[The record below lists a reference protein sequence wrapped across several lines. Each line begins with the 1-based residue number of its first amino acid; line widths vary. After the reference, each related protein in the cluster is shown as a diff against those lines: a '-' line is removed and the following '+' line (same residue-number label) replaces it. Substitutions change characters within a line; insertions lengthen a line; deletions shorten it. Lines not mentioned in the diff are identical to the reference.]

1 MAALESILEGGLES
15 TNSLTRVQ
23 SCAARLAIRTDQSTP
38 PDVPQT
44 AVEQAAEQLFGELE
58 NHLEGIHSQELRTI
72 GVDRL
77 ELEALFC
84 SAAIALQDPH
94 TFELWIGRLR
104 SAISTPTRGHL
115 SEFVELNTL
124 REPNAGPERNALEFA
139 VRSSHWTSRPPSLGS
154 VNNTEPFQPLVTPE
168 KGQVVLMYAQDGTN
182 VVVSIITEHS
192 QTIETVGSLK
202 DIRTR
207 TQSVCLGAAGL
218 FGSRAGGTKRGEER
232 AASLLRAID
241 QLQVLVL
248 PVSLP
253 SGDVVISTTGS
264 LGTVPWYLFP
274 RLVARSITLT
284 SSSSGR
290 RRNTPGEASPNR
302 VRVGIVEG
310 PGLDHGAGEVD
321 AVAEFYNDPIV
332 LRGTQATVQAV
343 SDLLTSTDLVH
354 VVAHGRRRVDNAL
367 FSGIELVDGALMAY
381 DIERLRSTPKT
392 VVLSC
397 CDLGAANSQGAF
409 GLLGFSGALVSRGTS
424 QVAAA
429 VLPVSDE
436 MSKAVMVR
444 LHRAIK
450 KGKKGRSVSQAV
462 ADAVANAESLFERVT
477 AGSYVVKGP

>member
-1 MAALESILEGGLES
+1 MG
-15 TNSLTRVQ
+15 
-23 SCAARLAIRTDQSTP
+23 
-38 PDVPQT
+38 
-44 AVEQAAEQLFGELE
+44 
-58 NHLEGIHSQELRTI
+58 
-72 GVDRL
+72 
-77 ELEALFC
+77 
-84 SAAIALQDPH
+84 SA
-94 TFELWIGRLR
+94 
-104 SAISTPTRGHL
+104 
-115 SEFVELNTL
+115 
-124 REPNAGPERNALEFA
+124 
-139 VRSSHWTSRPPSLGS
+139 
-154 VNNTEPFQPLVTPE
+154 NNIEPFQPLVTPE

-182 VVVSIITEHS
+182 VVVSIITDHS

-207 TQSVCLGAAGL
+207 SQSVCLGAAGL

-253 SGDVVISTTGS
+253 SGDVLISTTGS

-284 SSSSGR
+284 TSSGR
-290 RRNTPGEASPNR
+290 RLNTPGEATPNR

-321 AVAEFYNDPIV
+321 AVAEFYNDPII

-354 VVAHGRRRVDNAL
+354 VVAHGRRRIDNAL
-367 FSGIELVDGALMAY
+367 FSGIELVDGPLMAY
-381 DIERLRSTPKT
+381 DIERLRSTPQT

-444 LHRAIK
+444 LHDAIK
-450 KGKKGRSVSQAV
+450 KGRAVSQAV